1 MPFFQK
7 KMLDKAVPY
16 VAIARGGTMVRST
29 LRQSWQQQPSSNTK
43 RGKPHRAT
51 PKARL
56 WDEPP
61 QLARALP
68 TGT

>member
-1 MPFFQK
+1 MPFFSK
-7 KMLDKAVPY
+7 KNEDKAVPY
-16 VAIARGGTMVRST
+16 VAIARGGTMVRGT
-29 LRQSWQQQPSSNTK
+29 LLQSWQQKPSSNPQ